1 MRGRVPRSL
10 RLLDA
15 RASSDALLE
24 NCLPKSVISDAL
36 RSAEV
41 TNSSVAKHVDERCVE
56 HRSFEVHREVTVC
69 ATLFVSESPAC
80 VSAKQQTGGGIVF
93 AGTICGHC
101 QLHEALCRNDAG

>member
-1 MRGRVPRSL
+1 MSMRGRVPRSL

-41 TNSSVAKHVDERCVE
+41 TSPSGAKYFNERSVE
-56 HRSFEVHREVTVC
+56 HRSFAVHREVTVRSKE
-69 ATLFVSESPAC
+69 SENHSP
-80 VSAKQQTGGGIVF
+80 T
-93 AGTICGHC
+93 
-101 QLHEALCRNDAG
+101 